1 YGLSQP
7 RERCV
12 PRPPGRG
19 ATPVPDGGSRSVR
32 PSLTTSAARAT
43 CAPIMRK
50 CTARAG
56 GVLGAAC
63 GLLCDSCGQA
73 ELAGRDTDHTL
84 EVLGELALIREADAH
99 RDLRE
104 GEVSVGM
111 QKLLRPRHAAR
122 NDVLVRRHASGRF
135 ELPREVVGAA
145 V

>member
-1 YGLSQP
+1 MECTTTAHGDTSRSRNHAVPAPSAHHVDASPMSWSQP

-12 PRPPGRG
+12 PRPPGRW

-43 CAPIMRK
+43 RAPIMRK

-63 GLLCDSCGQA
+63 GLLGDSCGQA
-73 ELAGRDTDHTL
+73 ELAGRDTDYTL

-99 RDLRE
+99 RDL
-104 GEVSVGM
+104 
-111 QKLLRPRHAAR
+111 
-122 NDVLVRRHASGRF
+122 
-135 ELPREVVGAA
+135 
-145 V
+145 